1 MKVTQKGR
9 FYKNRAIELI
19 GLATLVL
26 FFGTTLE
33 VQAQKELPEVRILAS
48 PSFLSLD
55 KLARVLGPRRALL
68 MKMHGAVIVGSS
80 VEEAFVFALHL
91 EENAEKQ
98 LWAEASGTVVSMTPN
113 EVEESLSVAFG
124 KSSIEKR
131 WQYYREKEKMA
142 MQRGR

>member
-1 MKVTQKGR
+1 
-9 FYKNRAIELI
+9 
-19 GLATLVL
+19 
-26 FFGTTLE
+26 
-33 VQAQKELPEVRILAS
+33 
-48 PSFLSLD
+48 
-55 KLARVLGPRRALL
+55 

-142 MQRGR
+142 LQRER